1 LKGIVVD
8 GRLGIS
14 LLVFAGCAVG
24 LWSVSAWAE
33 RRRQV
38 LRWRTHVIGR
48 SDQSPFQVLLAD
60 WLSHGA
66 HLLERIGRL
75 LDAKAGD
82 EITHLPNRFT
92 TAGYRHPRI
101 PFMLHGAKIAGLIGF
116 PCLWGG
122 LGALGFLMVDP
133 AVIWM
138 GGVGMAVCGWYAP
151 DLCLR
156 RLADHRKRIIERGFP
171 DALDLMVVCVE
182 AGLPL
187 DPALRRIGTE
197 LRVGHRDLSEEL
209 SLLSVELQAGRAREE
224 AMRRFGLRTDIDE
237 VKNFVSLLVQTE
249 RFGTGLAQS
258 LRIHSETLRRRH
270 QLRAEEL
277 ASQLPVKMLLPLVVF
292 VLPLLFLIIIGPI
305 VLRGIQSM
313 LPGMAG

>member
-1 LKGIVVD
+1 MD

-14 LLVFAGCAVG
+14 LLVFVGCAVG
-24 LWSVSAWAE
+24 FWSVSAWAE

-48 SDQSPFQVLLAD
+48 SDRSTFQVLFAD

-66 HLLERIGRL
+66 HLLERVGRM

-101 PFMLHGAKIAGLIGF
+101 PFLLHGAKIAGVIGF
-116 PCLWGG
+116 PCLWGS
-122 LGALGFLMVDP
+122 LGALASHMVDP
-133 AVIWM
+133 AVVWM
-138 GGVGMAVCGWYAP
+138 GGVGMALCGWYAP
-151 DLCLR
+151 DLWLR
-156 RLADHRKRIIERGFP
+156 RLVDHRKRSVERGFP

-187 DPALRRIGTE
+187 DQALCRVGTE

-209 SLLSVELQAGRAREE
+209 SLLSVELQAGRARED
-224 AMRRFGLRTDIDE
+224 AMRRFGLRTDLDE
-237 VKNFVSLLVQTE
+237 VKNFVALLVQTE

-258 LRIHSETLRRRH
+258 LRIHSEALRRRH
-270 QLRAEEL
+270 QLKAEEL
-277 ASQLPVKMLLPLVVF
+277 AAQLPVKMLLPLVVF
-292 VLPLLFLIIIGPI
+292 VLPLLFIIIIGPI
-305 VLRGIQSM
+305 VLRGVQSM
-313 LPGMAG
+313 LPGVAG